1 MQRYAFEIQYNG
13 TDYVG
18 WQKQPNGKSIQ
29 EEIELAFNKLYNLES
44 ISIIGCGR
52 TDAGV
57 HANHYI
63 FHVDLPEKFSEE
75 TLLFKLN
82 RILSFNICISNIFLV
97 KSDFHAR
104 FDATERV
111 YRYFINHNKSPFNQ
125 EFSWYFPSTLQVQ
138 KMNQACE
145 ILLGRQDFT
154 SFSKLHTD
162 VKTNICTINFA
173 RWVQIDEHSCYFE
186 ISADRFLRNMVRAIV
201 GTLIEVGL
209 EKIDISEVQNIIAQK
224 DRGAA
229 KHSVPAK
236 GLFLWKI
243 CYEGII

>member
-29 EEIELAFNKLYNLES
+29 EEIELALNKLYNLEN
-44 ISIIGCGR
+44 ISIVGCGR

-63 FHVDLPEKFSEE
+63 FHVDLAEKFSEE

-82 RILSFNICISNIFLV
+82 RILSFNIRISNLILV

-111 YRYFINHNKSPFNQ
+111 YRYFINNNKSPFNQ
-125 EFSWYFPSTLQVQ
+125 EFSLYFPAKLQFE
-138 KMNQACE
+138 KMNQACK
-145 ILLGRQDFT
+145 ILLGKQDFT

-173 RWVQIDEHSCYFE
+173 RWIQVDEYSYYFE

-209 EKIDISEVQNIIAQK
+209 EKIEVSDVQNIMEKK

-236 GLFLWKI
+236 GLFLWEIK
-243 CYEGII
+243 YAGLL